1 MIQNFPGRLR
11 LNLREVD
18 EVLGQL
24 QDTQGNYLSADMLNT
39 EQISTKYE
47 TSWQDIWVVILR
59 EVWFCTALNV
69 MMHFEK
75 ALHPCASPGP
85 PKSSSMN

>member
-1 MIQNFPGRLR
+1 MIHNFPGRLCQ
-11 LNLREVD
+11 NLREVD

-24 QDTQGNYLSADMLNT
+24 QDTLRNYLSI

-47 TSWQDIWVVILR
+47 KSWQDIWVVILR

-75 ALHPCASPGP
+75 ALHRSASPGP
-85 PKSSSMN
+85 AKSSSMN